1 MVRFS
6 VCMADP
12 AAGIHTETAVSISL
26 SERAE
31 GARAGVY
38 RTIKRKKNLF
48 IQAPTGVGKTI
59 STVFPAVKAVG
70 ENLGDRIFYLTAK
83 TITGTVAREAFEL
96 LRKGGYQ
103 AKIIQI
109 TAKEKLCMCDE
120 MECNPVHCPYAK
132 GHYDRVNDAV
142 FQLLLQEDVFS
153 REVLLEQAEKYQV
166 CPFEM
171 SLDVASWVDDI
182 ICDYNYVF
190 DPNVYLKR
198 FLQRGSG
205 EIIYSLWM
213 RLIIWWNAAGR
224 CTVQRFTR
232 KIFGSKEDREALSA
246 GAGAKQFNHCNR
258 ILLEYKRECEKYKVY
273 DNIGNLMFYLMKL
286 ASELDEFLQRS
297 TEFPERKE
305 VSEFY
310 FGLRNFI
317 NMYERVDEHY
327 VIYTEHME
335 DERFKMKLY
344 CVDPSL
350 NLQECIDRGNS
361 AIFFSATFFAD
372 PIL

>member
-1 MVRFS
+1 MDEAHNLV
-6 VCMADP
+6 
-12 AAGIHTETAVSISL
+12 
-26 SERAE
+26 ERSREMYSAE
-31 GARAGVY
+31 IY
-38 RTIKRKKNLF
+38 KEDFL
-48 IQAPTGVGKTI
+48 
-59 STVFPAVKAVG
+59 AVK
-70 ENLGDRIFYLTAK
+70 
-83 TITGTVAREAFEL
+83 
-96 LRKGGYQ
+96 
-103 AKIIQI
+103 KIV
-109 TAKEKLCMCDE
+109 KRYR
-120 MECNPVHCPYAK
+120 P
-132 GHYDRVNDAV
+132 G
-142 FQLLLQEDVFS
+142 
-153 REVLLEQAEKYQV
+153 LEQ
-166 CPFEM
+166 
-171 SLDVASWVDDI
+171 
-182 ICDYNYVF
+182 
-190 DPNVYLKR
+190 
-198 FLQRGSG
+198 
-205 EIIYSLWM
+205 
-213 RLIIWWNAAGR
+213 
-224 CTVQRFTR
+224 
-232 KIFGSKEDREALSA
+232 
-246 GAGAKQFNHCNR
+246 QFNHCNR

-361 AIFFSATFFAD
+361 AIFFRLLFAD